1 MASELELSNCCWIK
15 DIQNA
20 QTENKHSGTP
30 KKWQFSFLEGISE
43 SQKIVK
49 MLLNTQNS
57 RKKAIQLIL
66 WDYSNQ
72 SRYFLGTNEG
82 LLTHTTLRPL
92 CAIPVNVDAQT
103 ELDSFSSRNPRTFL
117 VKQHYLKSKY
127 IQIRSKKEN
136 QRNYYSSIG
145 T

>member
-1 MASELELSNCCWIK
+1 MHKQKTNILAL
-15 DIQNA
+15 Q
-20 QTENKHSGTP
+20 

-57 RKKAIQLIL
+57 RKKAIQVIL

-72 SRYFLGTNEG
+72 SRYFHGTNEG

-103 ELDSFSSRNPRTFL
+103 ELDLLSSRNPRTFL
-117 VKQHYLKSKY
+117 VKQHYLKNSY
-127 IQIRSKKEN
+127 I
-136 QRNYYSSIG
+136 
-145 T
+145 